1 MRAMP
6 RRLGLSILILSLIS
20 AASALTGSARAQDT
34 EEAAEAVET
43 RLGYSGFPVPRFV
56 ALKKDVVNG
65 RAGPSLDLDVVVIYR
80 KKGLPVKVIAETSDN
95 VWRRV
100 EDHTGRKVWINRSM
114 LAENKHALIEERA
127 IIFAEPS
134 EEALPRARLEPGVMA
149 KLEACEGEWCRV
161 RTKDFRG
168 WTEKEKL
175 WGSF

>member
-6 RRLGLSILILSLIS
+6 QRLGLSILILALIS
-20 AASALTGSARAQDT
+20 MVSAITGSARAQD
-34 EEAAEAVET
+34 EET
-43 RLGYSGFPVPRFV
+43 RTGFSGLPVPRFV

-100 EDHTGRKVWINRSM
+100 EDHTGRRVWINRSM
-114 LAENKHALIEERA
+114 LAENKHALIEERTV
-127 IIFAEPS
+127 IFAEPT

-149 KLEACEGEWCRV
+149 KLEMCEGDWCRV
-161 RTKDFRG
+161 KTKDFRG
-168 WTEKEKL
+168 WAEKQNL
-175 WGSF
+175 WGTF